1 MNIRRAAA
9 VAAVMIASLGAGICA
24 RGALPPQF
32 GGTPVVRLRAKIAKL
47 DPALAARPDEF
58 TAVLAIF
65 EPLLKRNQDGTYTPI
80 LLEDAPEMSDDGLTY
95 YFKLRKDILFHDGRA
110 LDSSDALHTMQRVV
124 KSRRSPYSWIFD
136 AVKGTSNYRSGKS
149 PDIAGFKIVDERR
162 FEIQLV
168 KKNQNFLRYLCLP
181 AAAIVPTIDRD
192 FRPPVGTGP
201 FKFGDM
207 KPDGS
212 IALVSFGDYHEGRPY
227 LDGLRFT
234 VVRND
239 DDAMVEYRMSRLDAA
254 NLPPDGLRSGDSNT
268 GSQAQGPMKTI
279 LFLDVNPSAPE
290 FSTAANRGLL
300 SSALDRASMVKI
312 ILNGRAQAESG
323 GGGKKSA
330 APGKIGAGGKHEL
343 WFPDTGKAM
352 KFIAQKVKHDLD
364 ALGLNIALVP
374 KQLSDL
380 TQYGAGSAPAL
391 ILRELPAPLDIA
403 ESLDRTLLS
412 ASYVS
417 PWSAIALKLPG
428 GKVPAGGRLYLPLLS
443 LKTNYL
449 CRSDFTGV
457 YAGSFNQLVFDT
469 AGMRKKGR

>member
-1 MNIRRAAA
+1 MNFRRAAA
-9 VAAVMIASLGAGICA
+9 VAAVLCMSLGAGICA
-24 RGALPPQF
+24 KGALPPRF
-32 GGTPVVRLRAKIAKL
+32 GGTPVIRLRARIAKL

-58 TAVLAIF
+58 TAALAIF
-65 EPLLKRNQDGTYTPI
+65 EPLLKRNQDGTYAPI
-80 LLEDAPEMSDDGLTY
+80 LLEELPEASDDGLTY

-110 LDSSDALHTMQRVV
+110 LDSSDALHTVQRVV

-181 AAAIVPTIDRD
+181 AAAIVPTIDHD
-192 FRPPVGTGP
+192 FKPPVGTGP

-212 IALVSFGDYHEGRPY
+212 ISLVSFADYHEGRPY
-227 LDGLRFT
+227 LDGLRFS

-239 DDAMVEYRMSRLDAA
+239 DDAMVEYRMSRLDVS
-254 NLPPDGLRSGDSNT
+254 NLPPDGLRSGDSNA
-268 GSQAQGPMKTI
+268 GSPAQGAMKTI
-279 LFLDVNPSAPE
+279 LFLDVNPSVPE
-290 FSTAANRGLL
+290 FSTAENRGLL
-300 SSALDRASMVKI
+300 SSALDRSSMVKI

-323 GGGKKSA
+323 GGGKKPSA
-330 APGKIGAGGKHEL
+330 HAKIGLGGKHEL

-352 KFIAQKVKHDLD
+352 RFIAQKAKHDLD
-364 ALGLNIALVP
+364 ALGLNIELVP

-380 TQYGAGSAPAL
+380 TRYGTGSAPAL
-391 ILRELPAPLDIA
+391 ILRELPAPLDIS
-403 ESLDRTLLS
+403 ETVDRTLLS
-412 ASYVS
+412 ASYIS
-417 PWSAIALKLPG
+417 PWSAIALKLQG

-443 LKTNYL
+443 YKTNYL
-449 CRSDFTGV
+449 CRSDLTGV
-457 YAGSFNQLVFDT
+457 YAGSFSQLGFDL
-469 AGMRKKGR
+469 AGMRKKGK